1 MKEDKANHVNKY
13 NIGWCCVVM
22 AEGDSKTLLL
32 IIDYYASPASQA
44 AAQVVN
50 INFGFVA
57 RIP

>member
-1 MKEDKANHVNKY
+1 MSINTIYDDVL
-13 NIGWCCVVM
+13 CCDGGVL
-22 AEGDSKTLLL
+22 TLKLFVL

-50 INFGFVA
+50 INVRFVA